1 MRNHAA
7 PKNRRSEIVQLGAY
21 FNLEYSAAR
30 SPISIVTEPSG
41 SWTSKTNCARA
52 TLQVAPEI
60 SAEAN
65 FRELLES
72 AFETIDGVL
81 RSIPKHL
88 KRRGFQIAVETV
100 GQNDDFEAFALKA
113 HARREIDMLKREH
126 ALQLIQKE
134 KEVSLAKAE
143 AKDKTKVWVVHGRNL
158 KARDAMFSFLRSIG
172 LEPMEWGEALAL
184 TGKGTP

>member
-1 MRNHAA
+1 
-7 PKNRRSEIVQLGAY
+7 
-21 FNLEYSAAR
+21 
-30 SPISIVTEPSG
+30 
-41 SWTSKTNCARA
+41 
-52 TLQVAPEI
+52 
-60 SAEAN
+60 
-65 FRELLES
+65 
-72 AFETIDGVL
+72 
-81 RSIPKHL
+81 
-88 KRRGFQIAVETV
+88 
-100 GQNDDFEAFALKA
+100 
-113 HARREIDMLKREH
+113 MLKREH